1 MEINFDQRKKIAFP
15 RFHHYDYA
23 IRYIAE
29 QALGLRY
36 IQLPPATK
44 ATVELGS
51 KYSPDY
57 ACAPFKHTLGSLIEA
72 LEAGADI
79 VVETG
84 GLCRLDYYGELQREI
99 LKELGYHFEFINL
112 AEYMGGKKKEWLKLA
127 KELSPRLKPAKSLTE
142 ILEGIKMAE
151 YMDEMEALY
160 YQKAGYEAEK
170 GSFRKVMDQ
179 FYLDMQM
186 ADTKEEIKNGYQKGK
201 SEMNRLEIQIPERPI
216 RIGVVGEYFT
226 VMDAHANQHLH

>member
-1 MEINFDQRKKIAFP
+1 MEINIDNRKKIAFP

-84 GLCRLDYYGELQREI
+84 GLCRLDYYGELQKEI
-99 LKELGYHFEFINL
+99 LI
-112 AEYMGGKKKEWLKLA
+112 
-127 KELSPRLKPAKSLTE
+127 
-142 ILEGIKMAE
+142 
-151 YMDEMEALY
+151 
-160 YQKAGYEAEK
+160 
-170 GSFRKVMDQ
+170 
-179 FYLDMQM
+179 
-186 ADTKEEIKNGYQKGK
+186 
-201 SEMNRLEIQIPERPI
+201 
-216 RIGVVGEYFT
+216 
-226 VMDAHANQHLH
+226 

>member
-1 MEINFDQRKKIAFP
+1 MEINIDDRKKIAFP

-36 IQLPPATK
+36 IQLSPATR

-84 GLCRLDYYGELQREI
+84 GLCRLDYYGELQNEI
-99 LKELGYHFEFINL
+99 LKELGYHFRFINL
-112 AEYMGGKKKEWLKLA
+112 AEYMGGKKKEW
-127 KELSPRLKPAKSLTE
+127 
-142 ILEGIKMAE
+142 
-151 YMDEMEALY
+151 
-160 YQKAGYEAEK
+160 
-170 GSFRKVMDQ
+170 
-179 FYLDMQM
+179 
-186 ADTKEEIKNGYQKGK
+186 
-201 SEMNRLEIQIPERPI
+201 
-216 RIGVVGEYFT
+216 
-226 VMDAHANQHLH
+226 

>member
-1 MEINFDQRKKIAFP
+1 MMFKRHQETFSVTFLQSSD
-15 RFHHYDYA
+15 
-23 IRYIAE
+23 
-29 QALGLRY
+29 
-36 IQLPPATK
+36 
-44 ATVELGS
+44 
-51 KYSPDY
+51 
-57 ACAPFKHTLGSLIEA
+57 FKHTLGSLIEA

-127 KELSPRLKPAKSLTE
+127 KELSPRLQPAKSLTG

-160 YQKAGYEAEK
+160 YQKAGLKLKKAVSEK
-170 GSFRKVMDQ
+170 S
-179 FYLDMQM
+179 
-186 ADTKEEIKNGYQKGK
+186 
-201 SEMNRLEIQIPERPI
+201 
-216 RIGVVGEYFT
+216 
-226 VMDAHANQHLH
+226 

>member
-1 MEINFDQRKKIAFP
+1 MEINIDDRKKIAFP

-29 QALGLRY
+29 QATGLRY
-36 IQLPPATK
+36 IQLSPATR

-84 GLCRLDYYGELQREI
+84 DFAGWIITENC
-99 LKELGYHFEFINL
+99 K
-112 AEYMGGKKKEWLKLA
+112 M
-127 KELSPRLKPAKSLTE
+127 KS
-142 ILEGIKMAE
+142 
-151 YMDEMEALY
+151 
-160 YQKAGYEAEK
+160 
-170 GSFRKVMDQ
+170 
-179 FYLDMQM
+179 
-186 ADTKEEIKNGYQKGK
+186 
-201 SEMNRLEIQIPERPI
+201 
-216 RIGVVGEYFT
+216 
-226 VMDAHANQHLH
+226 